1 LNKGA
6 KFMANV
12 IEISNGMAEA
22 VQTAGPGVVRVEGR
36 RRIPATGI
44 VWSDDGVIVT
54 ANHVVRRDDHI
65 KVGWSDGDAVN
76 AALVGRDPSTDVAVL
91 RVEEGDLSALVEAN
105 KQELGVGN
113 LVLALGRP
121 GKTVQ
126 ATLGIV
132 SALGD
137 SWQTRLGGRIDRY
150 LQTDVLM
157 YPGFSGGPLVDGNG
171 RLLGM
176 NTSGIMGGVSLAIPT
191 QTLSRVADS
200 LLTHGRMKR
209 GFLGVSTQ
217 KVRLPDDLRE
227 ELGQKTGLL
236 IVSTEANSPAAQ
248 GGLTLG
254 DTIVGIA
261 GEKVRS
267 HDDLMAQLTGDVV
280 GTAVA
285 VNIVRGGKVETLEVT
300 VGEKE

>member
-1 LNKGA
+1 
-6 KFMANV
+6 MANV
-12 IEISNGMAEA
+12 MMELSKAMAGA
-22 VQTAGPGVVRVEGR
+22 VTTASPGVVRVEGR

-44 VWSDDGVIVT
+44 VWSDDGVVVT
-54 ANHVVRRDDHI
+54 ANHVVRRDDQI
-65 KVGWSDGDAVN
+65 KVGLADGRSVPAT
-76 AALVGRDPSTDVAVL
+76 LVGRDPSTDIAVL
-91 RVEEGDLSALVEAN
+91 RVEDGGLSALVEAN

-137 SWQTRLGGRIDRY
+137 RWQTRMGGRVDRY

-176 NTSGIMGGVSLAIPT
+176 NTSGAMGGVSLAIPT
-191 QTLSRVADS
+191 PTLSRVADT

-209 GFLGVSTQ
+209 GYLGVSTQ
-217 KVRLPDDLRE
+217 KVRLPDELRE
-227 ELGQKTGLL
+227 AHGQKSGLL
-236 IVSTEANSPAAQ
+236 VVSSESGSPAAK
-248 GGLTLG
+248 GGLMLG
-254 DTIVGIA
+254 DTIVGVA
-261 GEKVRS
+261 GEKVRI
-267 HDDLMAQLTGDVV
+267 HDDLLAQLTGDVV
-280 GTAVA
+280 GTAVS
-285 VNIVRGGKVETLEVT
+285 VSIIRGGQIETLEIT
-300 VGEKE
+300 VGERE